1 LLADWRGLCLT
12 ALLLATTCVQI
23 VGKNVEL
30 LSGLDRLRN
39 LGTYRYL
46 FSGAPWMPWLMFR
59 WSGLIQIATVL
70 TVGILFGWKAAVLTT
85 VAVPM
90 FGFAI
95 WRIARS
101 HAVGMIEDVRK
112 RVRDEEAEPKS

>member
-1 LLADWRGLCLT
+1 
-12 ALLLATTCVQI
+12 
-23 VGKNVEL
+23 
-30 LSGLDRLRN
+30 
-39 LGTYRYL
+39 
-46 FSGAPWMPWLMFR
+46 MPWLMFR

-95 WRIARS
+95 WRVARS